1 METSYDYVSN
11 YTEKSIR
18 ASSSEPTL
26 ITGQFLLFS
35 YNEVIPIL
43 VQRTD
48 NVSIAL
54 MKSTLGYTDG
64 IFDGQPITDKTI
76 KTRSE
81 ASKMAESIINK
92 YSNVIITAQFATNQ
106 EGLESGQIITIQDS

>member
-1 METSYDYVSN
+1 MGN
-11 YTEKSIR
+11 YMEKSIR
-18 ASSSEPTL
+18 ASSTETTISS
-26 ITGQFLLFS
+26 GSFLLFS

-48 NVSIAL
+48 SVSVAL

-76 KTRSE
+76 KTRAE
-81 ASKMAESIINK
+81 AMKVAEAMINK
-92 YSNVIITAQFATNQ
+92 YSNVVITAKFTTEQ
-106 EGLESGQIITIQDS
+106 EGLEAGQIIVITDT